1 MKKSFFNIDPQ
12 LAYIGSLLLV
22 LAFFIYM
29 VFCGVRSF
37 NTLNYMINKKM
48 ITYDEFRILNRKLN
62 RNPVI
67 GIKYHFKYREY
78 ERMMLDEEKTIEE
91 KVNHKL

>member
-1 MKKSFFNIDPQ
+1 MKKSFFNIDLQ

-22 LAFFIYM
+22 FVFLVYLI
-29 VFCGVRSF
+29 FCGVRSF
-37 NTLNYMINKKM
+37 NTLDYMKDKKM
-48 ITYDEFRILNRKLN
+48 ITYEEFRTLNRKLH

-78 ERMMLDEEKTIEE
+78 EKIMLNEEKTIEE